1 VIQDRRAAPRQ
12 RLDEN
17 GLITVDEHTSIPC
30 LIYDLSELGVRLV
43 SLDAG
48 TVPDTFILASGR
60 LPEVRVCEIVWR
72 TQEEIGARFAATP

>member
-1 VIQDRRAAPRQ
+1 MQERRAAARE

-30 LIYDLSELGVRLV
+30 LIYDMSERGVRLV
-43 SLDAG
+43 SLEAG
-48 TVPDTFILASGR
+48 TVPETFLLAAGW

-72 TQEEIGARFAATP
+72 THEEIGARFAANP